1 MRFFNF
7 LFLTGILGLTM
18 ACNQEG
24 ASNEDTKEPAE
35 EVNEEL
41 VEAHSWLEEEDA
53 AFLVDV
59 YSYNL
64 MIIRYSE
71 LAMQEAGTPALQD
84 FATRSVLFHQKLNE
98 EIEGM
103 ARTKTIALPAQVGEN
118 VEHFVQELK
127 GKEGDAFDEAYV
139 NVLGDI
145 QDKKVN
151 QYEEA
156 ADDAYDMNLRN
167 WASRTL
173 PTIKAHALTVE
184 ELADRIN

>member
-1 MRFFNF
+1 MKFFNF
-7 LFLTGILGLTM
+7 LFWTAFLGLAV

-24 ASNEDTKEPAE
+24 ASNQDTKEPAVT
-35 EVNEEL
+35 VNEEL

-64 MIIRYSE
+64 MIIQYGE
-71 LAMQEAGTPALQD
+71 LAQGQAGAPALQD
-84 FATRSVLFHQKLNE
+84 FATRSVIFHQKLNE

-103 ARTKTIALPAQVGEN
+103 AGAKTIALPAEVGEN
-118 VEHFVQELK
+118 VKQYVQELK
-127 GKEGDAFDEAYV
+127 GKDGDAFDEAYV

-145 QDKKVN
+145 KDKTVKL
-151 QYEEA
+151 YEEA
-156 ADDAYDMNLRN
+156 ADNAYDMNLRN

-184 ELADRIN
+184 ELEERVN